1 MESNNKKNKI
11 MKPLIVI
18 GIIIIPLIYS
28 FFYLKAF
35 WDPYANLDD
44 IPVAIVNKDKG
55 NDGENLGKDFI
66 DSLLEEKQM
75 NFQLVNEDEA
85 KDGLINK
92 KFYAIIEIPEN
103 FTEKLNSGETEDKQ
117 IAKITYSPNQKSNF
131 LATQIIDNAVT
142 QMEEKIQEEVTGKVV
157 DNLSNK
163 LNEVPDQLETV
174 EEAATKLENGSN
186 SLTEGVEKIDSGIGI
201 LSKNYNDFNN
211 GVSSIDKATSG
222 LQNGIDSLNNGIDD
236 LYAGSKNLTNST
248 KDLSKISEAAST
260 LSEKEN
266 ELNYGIS
273 QYVDGV
279 NSATKQISTLLTT
292 IIQYVQTNP
301 EVLNDSQF
309 KAIYDNILS
318 LAQSD
323 SLSELNTS
331 GNILKTNSN
340 LMNESIKN
348 LSNATDGLP
357 EVSSGIETIENGI
370 YKIKDGAEKLEEG
383 SRELKD
389 GTETLSSN
397 SEGIK
402 AGIKE
407 LKRGTEDALEGSNVL
422 LDGQN
427 EFVSEIGKSINEARA
442 ELVKLNGLS
451 DYAKNAIEV
460 EKNVV
465 EPVDNYGIGF
475 APYFMSL
482 SLWIGGLMIF
492 VGIYFD
498 PHNRFKRIGRDAP
511 NRAFRTFIYLLIA
524 IAQAVILGFLLKIG
538 LGFEVSNNLLYY
550 GSCILVSLAFLSII
564 QFLMVNF
571 GDVGKFLAILF
582 LVIQLA
588 SCGGTFPMETL
599 PQAYQDINPLMPM
612 TYSLNLFKEA
622 IIGTTPGFVQTD
634 VNTLLG
640 IMIVFVVM
648 TFIIDIIKMCGNRL
662 KNAKKKA

>member
-103 FTEKLNSGETEDKQ
+103 FTEKLNSGETEYKQ

-186 SLTEGVEKIDSGIGI
+186 SLTEGVEKIDSEIGT

-622 IIGTTPGFVQTD
+622 IIGTSPGFVQTD
-634 VNTLLG
+634 VNALLG

>member
-55 NDGENLGKDFI
+55 NDCENLGKDFI

-103 FTEKLNSGETEDKQ
+103 FTEKLNSGETEYKQ

-622 IIGTTPGFVQTD
+622 IIGTSPGFVQTD
-634 VNTLLG
+634 VNALLG

>member
-103 FTEKLNSGETEDKQ
+103 FTEKLNSGETEYKQ

-622 IIGTTPGFVQTD
+622 IIGTSPGFVQTD
-634 VNTLLG
+634 VNALLG

>member
-186 SLTEGVEKIDSGIGI
+186 SLTEGVEKIDSGIGT

-622 IIGTTPGFVQTD
+622 IIGTSPGFVQTD
-634 VNTLLG
+634 VNALLG

>member
-117 IAKITYSPNQKSNF
+117 IAKITYSSNQKSNF

>member
-1 MESNNKKNKI
+1 MEKENKKSKI
-11 MKPLIVI
+11 MKPLIII

-35 WDPYANLDD
+35 WDPYANLEN
-44 IPVAIVNKDKG
+44 IPVAIVNNDKC
-55 NDGENLGKDFI
+55 NENENLGKNFVDNI
-66 DSLLEEKQM
+66 LEEKEM
-75 NFQLVNEDEA
+75 DFQLVDEDEA
-85 KDGLINK
+85 NDGLINK
-92 KFYAIIEIPEN
+92 RYYAIIEIPED
-103 FTEKLNSGETEDKQ
+103 FTEKLNSGETENKQ

-131 LATQIIDNAVT
+131 LAAQIIDSAVT
-142 QMEEKIQEEVTGKVV
+142 QIEEKIQEEVTGKVV
-157 DNLSNK
+157 DNLSDK
-163 LNEVPDQLETV
+163 LNDVPNQLETV
-174 EEAATKLENGSN
+174 EEAATKLEEGSK
-186 SLTEGVEKIDSGIGI
+186 SLTEGVEKIDNGIGT
-201 LSKNYNDFNN
+201 LSKNYNDFNE
-211 GVSSIDKATSG
+211 GVSSVDKATSG

-236 LYAGSKNLTNST
+236 LYDGSKTLTNST

-279 NSATKQISTLLTT
+279 NSATKQISTLLTN

-301 EVLNDSQF
+301 EALNDPQF

-323 SLSELNTS
+323 SLSELNSS

-340 LMNESIKN
+340 LMNESIKS
-348 LSNATDGLP
+348 LSSATEALP

-370 YKIKDGAEKLEEG
+370 YKIKAGAEELKEG

-389 GTETLSSN
+389 GTETLSSS
-397 SEGIK
+397 SEEIKSGIT
-402 AGIKE
+402 E
-407 LKRGTEDALEGSNVL
+407 LKRGTEDALEGSNIL

-427 EFVSEIGKSINEARA
+427 EFVSEIGKSIDEARA
-442 ELVKLNGLS
+442 ELVKLNGIS

-460 EKNVV
+460 EENVV
-465 EPVDNYGIGF
+465 EPVDSYGIGF

-524 IAQAVILGFLLKIG
+524 IAQAVILGGLLKVG
-538 LGFEVSNNLLYY
+538 LGFDVENNLLYY

-571 GDVGKFLAILF
+571 GDVGKFITILF

-588 SCGGTFPMETL
+588 ACGGTFPMETL
-599 PQAYQDINPLMPM
+599 PQFYQDINSLMPM

-622 IIGTTPGFVQTD
+622 IIGTSPGFVQTD
-634 VNTLLG
+634 VNALLG

-648 TFIIDIIKMCGNRL
+648 TFAIDIIKMCGN
-662 KNAKKKA
+662 KIIKAKKQA